1 MARRLKPLLHDHL
14 DRLPAACGGC
24 AFWETDAMSERR
36 CGSVCDP
43 AAVREWYS
51 RVTSEWGEC
60 GRVALDDDGDVLGFV
75 KYAPAGYFPQA
86 ATFPS
91 RPENPEAVLITCL
104 HVRDDAREYQLGR
117 LLVQAALKD
126 LKSRGERSVLS
137 FGCVERANDDLRE
150 MPMIGAK
157 YLLNQGFTVV
167 RPDPAF
173 PLMQLDMRSLAALA
187 ENLEAILESL
197 RIPMRAPARLPRP
210 TMRAR

>member
-1 MARRLKPLLHDHL
+1 MARRLKPLLNDHL

-24 AFWETDAMSERR
+24 AFWESETMSERR

-43 AAVREWYS
+43 ALLREWYS

-60 GRVALDDDGDVLGFV
+60 GRVALDDDGGVLGFV

-91 RPENPEAVLITCL
+91 KPENPDAVLITCL
-104 HVRDDAREYQLGR
+104 HIRDDAREHHLGR
-117 LLVQAALKD
+117 LLVAAALKD
-126 LKSRGERSVLS
+126 LKTRGERSVLS
-137 FGCVERANDDLRE
+137 FACVERSNDIGE
-150 MPMIGAK
+150 MPMIGMK
-157 YLLNQGFTVV
+157 YLLSQGFTVV

-173 PLMQLDMRSLAALA
+173 PLMQLDVRSLASFA
-187 ENLEAILESL
+187 ENLETILESL
-197 RIPMRAPARLPRP
+197 RTPLRAPARLPGP